1 MKHMIAV
8 LVFAMTLTVSG
19 RAATTQQ
26 TQDQLSKKQ
35 LSALIATA
43 KTPAEHE
50 RVAAYYRAQASDFL
64 AQSRY
69 HAQMAS
75 DFKANPSTN
84 NDKVVRQTVNHCA
97 YLAESLKTQSSKAA
111 ELAKQHEQMA
121 EDAKK

>member
-26 TQDQLSKKQ
+26 TQDPLSKKQ
-35 LSALIATA
+35 VSALIATA

-50 RVAAYYRAQASDFL
+50 RIAAYYRGQASDYL
-64 AQSRY
+64 AQSQY

-75 DFKANPSTN
+75 EFKGNPATN

-97 YLAESLKTQSSKAA
+97 YLAESLRAQSAKAA
-111 ELAKQHEQMA
+111 ELARQHEQMSN
-121 EDAKK
+121 DAKK